1 MKRETAD
8 TTAIERKKNANNR
21 FRATVSRRTGRWRG
35 ASVTYRSNKR
45 QSKMGNVMH
54 FYVDES
60 GHTGPNLFDPAQ
72 PILYYGVLSSRVN
85 LDAVALERVKR
96 VRKNLGVQRLHAAEL
111 GIGRLVEVIPDI
123 LPLVKQFDIRFNVY
137 RVAKPDHAI
146 ICFFDQVF
154 DQGLNPAVTWT
165 GYWTPL
171 RYVLLIKVAA
181 LFDEE
186 LAKLAWQARITPN
199 DDIAFPI
206 MQQVCRVLRERV
218 DVLPDARSRQL
229 IGDALAWAEANPGEI
244 SYNVP
249 NKRDMLQVT
258 PNVIGFQSVMNGIAD
273 RLGTTRAR
281 ASRIVVDQQSQFN
294 KAQRT
299 LAEFYR
305 NARGFKSSLGPG
317 MPLVDHTHA
326 PDIPIEFSSSADSC
340 GLELV
345 DVHLWIFKRAMEGA
359 ELPPPLKALVYAH
372 MRRGRTDEI
381 SIKAIEH
388 RWTRWFN
395 TIPELEEM
403 SSEQVERGKEIL
415 RIDEERRL
423 KAVVGTLQNRNVRED
438 R

>member
-1 MKRETAD
+1 
-8 TTAIERKKNANNR
+8 
-21 FRATVSRRTGRWRG
+21 
-35 ASVTYRSNKR
+35 
-45 QSKMGNVMH
+45 MGDVMH

-96 VRKNLGVQRLHAAEL
+96 VRKKLGVQRLHAAEL
-111 GIGRLVEVIPDI
+111 GIGRLVDVVPDL

-186 LAKLAWQARITPN
+186 LAKLAWQARVTPN
-199 DDIAFPI
+199 DDIALPI

-249 NKRDMLQVT
+249 NKKDMLQVT
-258 PNVIGFQSVMNGIAD
+258 PNVIGFQSVMHGIAD
-273 RLGTTRAR
+273 RLGVMGAR

-317 MPLVDHTHA
+317 MPLIDHRHA
-326 PDIPIEFSSSADSC
+326 PDVPIEFSSSTDSC

-345 DVHLWIFKRAMEGA
+345 DVHLWVFKRTMEGA
-359 ELPPPLKALVYAH
+359 ELPPALRALVYAH

-388 RWTRWFN
+388 RWTKWFN
-395 TIPELEEM
+395 KIPELEEM

-415 RIDEERRL
+415 RIDEARRL
-423 KAVVGTLQNRNVRED
+423 KAVIGKLQNGNVRED
-438 R
+438 QLT